1 MRQIGTHVQA
11 PFVLHQFCSVDKD
24 DLEKLSKED
33 KLKRKLPNERISYVC
48 EEENPT
54 VLV

>member
-11 PFVLHQFCSVDKD
+11 PLVLHQLCSVDKD
-24 DLEKLSKED
+24 DFEKLSKED
-33 KLKRKLPNERISYVC
+33 KLKRKLPDERMSYDY